1 MEGSKNSSMSSEEFG
16 KPTPATCMNMSAHNY
31 DKLEA
36 DGFVAPGTRVSGS
49 DIIIGKTSPLP
60 VTVESAMSKRAQRQT
75 RRDSSTGLR
84 HSETGIVDQV
94 MLTTNPDDGAKFVKV
109 RVRSVRTPQIG
120 DKFASRH
127 GQKGTC
133 GITYRQEDMPW
144 TVEGISPDI
153 IVNPHAIPSRM
164 TVGHLIECLLGK
176 VASLVGDA
184 GIATPFDPGVTV
196 ERISGLLH
204 EAGYQRRGNEVMYNG
219 HTGQRLDAMIFLGPT
234 FYQRLKHMV
243 DDKIHSRARG
253 PLQILTRQPVE
264 GRSRDGGLRF
274 GEMER
279 DCMISHGAAH
289 MMRDRLF
296 LNSDQYRVHI
306 CDFCGLIA
314 IANLKK
320 NAFECRGCKN
330 TTQISQVYMPYACK
344 LLFQELMAMAIAPR
358 MVTVPT

>member
-1 MEGSKNSSMSSEEFG
+1 
-16 KPTPATCMNMSAHNY
+16 
-31 DKLEA
+31 
-36 DGFVAPGTRVSGS
+36 
-49 DIIIGKTSPLP
+49 
-60 VTVESAMSKRAQRQT
+60 
-75 RRDSSTGLR
+75 
-84 HSETGIVDQV
+84 
-94 MLTTNPDDGAKFVKV
+94 
-109 RVRSVRTPQIG
+109 
-120 DKFASRH
+120 
-127 GQKGTC
+127 
-133 GITYRQEDMPW
+133 
-144 TVEGISPDI
+144 
-153 IVNPHAIPSRM
+153 M

-358 MVTVPT
+358 MITVPT